1 MTLTEAPTSDFG
13 KAVPVSETTISC
25 RRGPIW
31 RATLILITAS
41 APPDRNEAR
50 LSWVTNPPASTR
62 TLYRP
67 ALTEENWNF
76 PSRSVWVSRSTVSS
90 SSRITRAFWTA
101 APSGSS
107 TLPRTV
113 PAPAADEVTANAA
126 IRKGNNREQTTDRDF
141 SLRILSS
148 FALGRA
154 DSSRGWLDRSPDSR
168 RMDKP
173 PAPSHPDGQWLL
185 AGF

>member
-1 MTLTEAPTSDFG
+1 G
-13 KAVPVSETTISC
+13 
-25 RRGPIW
+25 
-31 RATLILITAS
+31 
-41 APPDRNEAR
+41 
-50 LSWVTNPPASTR
+50 LSWVTNPTASTR

-67 ALTEENWNF
+67 VLTEENWNF

-141 SLRILSS
+141 SLRIMSS

-168 RMDKP
+168 RRMAQTVCAFP
-173 PAPSHPDGQWLL
+173 PGRAVASRRLSPSLTVAGQWRILTAL
-185 AGF
+185 PVHPTKRV